1 MSAVIEDR
9 HIPNIT
15 KFVFVSV
22 IIHAAVMSTNA
33 LVPQLATAPVKKP
46 PIKVKYIQPEKPKAP
61 EKKSTLIDAPK
72 PRKIEKPT
80 SSELLAAH
88 DSRAHSNVN
97 KKKASEY
104 RRNKT
109 VVPKIPDRASSPF
122 KRRETAKAE
131 KRPPAKT
138 APEPVKELK
147 KYPISDRGF
156 FAREPEVEKKVE
168 AAENK
173 KKRAGSALAFLDGFD
188 AKKFAKMNTDPGA
201 EADDDE
207 PISLNTTE
215 TKYASYFA
223 RIKHQIERVW
233 IYPEEA
239 ARRGVSGEMTLR
251 FQISKDG
258 NLVGVYLVDASGSE
272 LLDMAALKAVKGAA
286 PFYPFPLTI
295 TKEKLSILATF
306 IYSPT
311 YGAHRRR

>member
-1 MSAVIEDR
+1 MAFAIESR
-9 HIPNIT
+9 HAPNIA
-15 KFVFVSV
+15 KFVIVSLF
-22 IIHAAVMSTNA
+22 IHAAVMSTND
-33 LVPQLATAPVKKP
+33 LIPTFETAPEKKP

-97 KKKASEY
+97 KKKAPEY

-109 VVPKIPDRASSPF
+109 VVPKIPDRATSPF
-122 KRRETAKAE
+122 KRKAKPIAK

-138 APEPVKELK
+138 APEPVKEMK
-147 KYPISDRGF
+147 KYPLSNRGF
-156 FAREPEVEKKVE
+156 LTRERKVEKKVE
-168 AAENK
+168 AAENQ
-173 KKRAGSALAFLDGFD
+173 RRHTGSALAFLDGFD
-188 AKKFAKMNTDPGA
+188 AKKFAKMDTDPGA

-215 TKYASYFA
+215 VKYASYFA

-239 ARRGVSGEMTLR
+239 ARKGISGEMTLR

-258 NLVGVYLVDASGSE
+258 NLVGVYLIDASGSE
-272 LLDMAALKAVKGAA
+272 LLDVAALRAVKGAA

-311 YGAHRRR
+311 YGGYRRR

>member
-1 MSAVIEDR
+1 MTAAIEAR
-9 HIPNIT
+9 HGPNIT
-15 KFVFVSV
+15 KFVIVSM
-22 IIHAAVMSTNA
+22 IIHAVVVTTDA
-33 LVPQLATAPVKKP
+33 LLLKNVVPPAKKP
-46 PIKVKYIQPEKPKAP
+46 PIKVKYIEPEKKKVE
-61 EKKSTLIDAPK
+61 EKKSTLIDAPM

-88 DSRAHSNVN
+88 DSRAHSNTN
-97 KKKASEY
+97 KKKSIEY

-109 VVPKIPDRASSPF
+109 VVPKIPGRTRSPF
-122 KRRETAKAE
+122 KRKETPRVE
-131 KRPPAKT
+131 KRPPTKT
-138 APEPVKELK
+138 APEPVKEVKNYPLSK
-147 KYPISDRGF
+147 KGF
-156 FAREPEVEKKVE
+156 FIKEPKAEKEVEVAEKKQ
-168 AAENK
+168 
-173 KKRAGSALAFLDGFD
+173 KRAGSALAFLDGFD
-188 AKKFAKMNTDPGA
+188 AKKFAKMNTNPGE

-239 ARRGVSGEMTLR
+239 ARRGISGEMTLR

-258 NLVGVYLVDASGSE
+258 NLVEVYLVDASGSS
-272 LLDMAALKAVKGAA
+272 LLDLAAVKAVKGAA

-311 YGAHRRR
+311 YGAYRRR